1 MDKIIHFLTEN
12 LYRYMIPVCLFC
24 VYRIIVCFLELGRIK
39 TLREKRG
46 AFHSVR
52 SQYAQIGTFSLA
64 LIGGI
69 LTCLVPKLWFL
80 FFLVMIAL
88 GFVGYKIGRS
98 KGIEMDNIYREI
110 GREMKKMETEELE
123 GRQNRP
129 ALSGIDGFVESFTED
144 MAQDKM
150 TDSSES
156 AAADKA
162 EAAAADPAQNAAGDD
177 AVGAA
182 AVSPEDE

>member
-64 LIGGI
+64 LIGGV

-88 GFVGYKIGRS
+88 GFVGYKIGRG

-129 ALSGIDGFVESFTED
+129 ALSGIDGFVASFTGDTVAEN
-144 MAQDKM
+144 
-150 TDSSES
+150 
-156 AAADKA
+156 AADNAEA
-162 EAAAADPAQNAAGDD
+162 EAAEDADNADD
-177 AVGAA
+177 AA
-182 AVSPEDE
+182 AVRAEDE

>member
-1 MDKIIHFLTEN
+1 
-12 LYRYMIPVCLFC
+12 
-24 VYRIIVCFLELGRIK
+24 
-39 TLREKRG
+39 
-46 AFHSVR
+46 
-52 SQYAQIGTFSLA
+52 
-64 LIGGI
+64 
-69 LTCLVPKLWFL
+69 
-80 FFLVMIAL
+80 MIAL
-88 GFVGYKIGRS
+88 GFVGYKIGRG

-156 AAADKA
+156 AAADKT